1 MRLGD
6 QVEKLTAEMFR
17 TMAHSAAVQLEAEKA
32 RVDALN
38 VFPVPDGDTGTNMA
52 LTLWAATEAVLQSE
66 SDSLGELAES
76 AAHGALMGARGNSG
90 VILSQFIRGFA
101 DAIGART
108 TATPMELAQAFASAA
123 QAAYGAVVRPV
134 EGTVLTVGREAANE
148 AVRIAETGGDLQSV
162 LEGALLAA
170 AETLADTPN
179 LLLAL
184 REAGV
189 VDAGGEGLVVAARGA
204 YEVLNGKQPATPA
217 SITTPTR
224 PSNLVRD
231 GQATEALEASSNSLD
246 EEITYRYCTE
256 FVVRGDGI
264 DRRGMKQDLSDLGDS
279 LLIVGKDELVK
290 VHIHTNHPGLV
301 LELCGVRGQLLNIH
315 IDNMEEQ
322 SRLAAEKRVP
332 ARMGLSV
339 DEEARVPV
347 EIAVVTVASG
357 AGCVELLKSL
367 GATAVVEGGQTMN
380 PSTQEVLT
388 AIQNS
393 GAKAAL
399 VLPNNKNVLM
409 SARQAGHLAS
419 IPVTVVPTR
428 SFCQGVAALLRFSPD
443 ASLAENAKQMEA
455 AIGGI
460 ACGEITK
467 AVRDARVESIDV
479 RAGDYLGISDGKILV
494 TALDRQEVVHQ
505 LIASLMRE
513 DSSLATIYYGEDVEV
528 EEANHVAQLVQDGLD
543 LEVEVYRGG
552 QPVYAYL
559 LSVE

>member
-1 MRLGD
+1 MRPGD

-17 TMAHSAAVQLEAEKA
+17 TMAHAAAVRLEAEKA

-52 LTLWAATEAVLQSE
+52 LTLWAATEAVLESE

-90 VILSQFIRGFA
+90 VILSQFLRGFA
-101 DAIGART
+101 DGIGSHT
-108 TATPMELAQAFASAA
+108 TATPTELAQSFATAA
-123 QAAYGAVVRPV
+123 EAAYGAVMRPV

-148 AVRIAETGGDLQSV
+148 AVRIAETGGDLQAV
-162 LEGALLAA
+162 LEGALRAA
-170 AETLADTPN
+170 TETLADTPN
-179 LLLAL
+179 LLAAL

-204 YEVLNGKQPATPA
+204 YEVLNGKAPAMSSPVTTPA
-217 SITTPTR
+217 RPTDTVQGEQ
-224 PSNLVRD
+224 L
-231 GQATEALEASSNSLD
+231 TEDASDSPD
-246 EEITYRYCTE
+246 DEITYRYCTE
-256 FVVRGDGI
+256 LVVRGDGI
-264 DRRGMKQDLSDLGDS
+264 DRRSIKRDLSDLGDS
-279 LLIVGKDELVK
+279 LLVVGQDELVK

-322 SRLAAEKRVP
+322 SRLAAEKLVPTGMDRVTD
-332 ARMGLSV
+332 AQ
-339 DEEARVPV
+339 ARVPV

-357 AGCVELLKSL
+357 TGCIELLKSL

-380 PSTQEVLT
+380 PSTQEILT

-393 GAKAAL
+393 RAKEAL

-409 SARQAGHLAS
+409 SARQAAHLAS

-443 ASLAENAKQMEA
+443 ASVAENAKQMEA
-455 AIGGI
+455 AIGGT
-460 ACGEITK
+460 ACGEITV
-467 AVRDARVESIDV
+467 AVRDARVESMDV

-494 TALDRQEVVHQ
+494 AAVERQEVVQQ
-505 LIASLMRE
+505 LIASLMME
-513 DSSLATIYYGEDVEV
+513 DSSLATLYYGEDVEA
-528 EEANHVAQLVQDGLD
+528 EEADHIAQLVRDSLNLD
-543 LEVEVYRGG
+543 VEVYRGG